1 MYWHRLGSKKARR
14 RLYAEKHAAGAAK
27 GNCQEQNRP
36 SWQPAVTSL
45 ATESSAARV
54 LGYPV
59 AVLLSIRW
67 EV

>member
-1 MYWHRLGSKKARR
+1 MYRHRLGSKTARR
-14 RLYAEKHAAGAAK
+14 KLYAEKHAAGAAN
-27 GNCQEQNRP
+27 GNRQEQKRP

-45 ATESSAARV
+45 ATEPLATRV